1 MLTCLVRN
9 ITSSETDAVSTGASM
24 DHEERAASSRTDTLA
39 RDEDSRQPRVQDTTL
54 PPASSSERTFDPH
67 SYEVNVAEDVSEPG
81 PGPGLQPAATL
92 NIDKLS
98 RTNEGSGAE
107 AESPEAGEVTRT
119 ESSPAYLE
127 GEMFMVDGDSSVEEG
142 EVEAGAG
149 GEEEVE
155 VTTLSPDTG
164 AELEAAN
171 STASTR
177 ACLARLERHQL
188 CDSLADCA
196 EAADEAGCVFGGCRE
211 DEFPCLSGR
220 CVPASW
226 RCDGRPDCGPSAED
240 EVSCLPRE
248 AECPPGQF
256 LCATEARCIPGA
268 QLCDGRAD
276 CGRGEDEAE
285 AVCACAEGEVRCQL
299 GGGCVASSARC
310 DGRHQCADRSDEW
323 DCLALDTGTLA
334 LRHQSQVVSTV

>member
-1 MLTCLVRN
+1 
-9 ITSSETDAVSTGASM
+9 M
-24 DHEERAASSRTDTLA
+24 DQEERAASTSTDTAA
-39 RDEDSRQPRVQDTTL
+39 RDEDNRRPRVQDTTL

-67 SYEVNVAEDVSEPG
+67 SHEVNVAEDVSEPR
-81 PGPGLQPAATL
+81 PGLGLQPAATL
-92 NIDKLS
+92 NIDKMS
-98 RTNEGSGAE
+98 RTNEGSVVE
-107 AESPEAGEVTRT
+107 AREVTRT
-119 ESSPAYLE
+119 ESSPPYLE
-127 GEMFMVDGDSSVEEG
+127 GEMFMLDGDTSVG
-142 EVEAGAG
+142 EVE
-149 GEEEVE
+149 EVEVVEDE

-164 AELEAAN
+164 AGLEAAN
-171 STASTR
+171 TTASAR
-177 ACLARLERHQL
+177 ACLARLQRHQL

-220 CVPASW
+220 CVPATW

-248 AECPPGQF
+248 AECPPGHF
-256 LCATEARCIPGA
+256 LCATEARCIPGT

-285 AVCACAEGEVRCQL
+285 AVCACAEGELRCQL

-323 DCLALDTGTLA
+323 DCVAVDTGTLS
-334 LRHQSQVVSTV
+334 LRHQSQVLSTD